1 MPRPKSKEGLLIA
14 KRENYQKLMVLVD
27 SYSPK
32 EQEKDFPPGTLNRNI
47 RDVFGHLY
55 HWQILF
61 VGWYTTGMK
70 GENPNIPAKGYNWRE
85 TPDLNIL
92 IQQTYAGIPL
102 SEMRPTLHT
111 SHLNISAIINAH
123 SQEELF
129 TRKYFNWTGSN
140 SLAAYITGAT
150 SSHYAWAHKLIKKCK
165 KPN

>member
-70 GENPNIPAKGYNWRE
+70 GENPNIPAKGYNW
-85 TPDLNIL
+85 
-92 IQQTYAGIPL
+92 
-102 SEMRPTLHT
+102 
-111 SHLNISAIINAH
+111 
-123 SQEELF
+123 
-129 TRKYFNWTGSN
+129 TGSN
-140 SLAAYITGAT
+140 SLAAYIIGAT